1 MEDASHSGF
10 GSGSG
15 SGDDQPQ
22 QAPSPP
28 AGTGDSSAPLRTG
41 IRREATQAE
50 IDSLPHVADKVP
62 FAAWAVILA
71 GAAERFTYFG
81 IISPWRKRHPFF
93 PPLSFS
99 FFFLFFG
106 RDDK

>member
-1 MEDASHSGF
+1 MENASHSG
-10 GSGSG
+10 
-15 SGDDQPQ
+15 DDGLEP
-22 QAPSPP
+22 APSPP
-28 AGTGDSSAPLRTG
+28 MGTGDTSATTLR

-81 IISPWRKRHPFF
+81 IISPWRGMT
-93 PPLSFS
+93 S
-99 FFFLFFG
+99 
-106 RDDK
+106 D

>member
-1 MEDASHSGF
+1 M
-10 GSGSG
+10 
-15 SGDDQPQ
+15 
-22 QAPSPP
+22 
-28 AGTGDSSAPLRTG
+28 GTGDTSATTLR

-81 IISPWRKRHPFF
+81 IISPWRGMT
-93 PPLSFS
+93 S
-99 FFFLFFG
+99 
-106 RDDK
+106 D